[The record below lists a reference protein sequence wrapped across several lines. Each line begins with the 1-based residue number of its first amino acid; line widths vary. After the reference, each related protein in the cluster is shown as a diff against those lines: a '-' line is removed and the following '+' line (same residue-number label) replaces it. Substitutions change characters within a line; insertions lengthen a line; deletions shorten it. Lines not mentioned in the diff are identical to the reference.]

1 MLATS
6 TNVCI
11 KLSNED
17 LWKEFNGFT
26 TEMIVTKTGRK
37 LFPKVEISVEGLEPD
52 EQYVILL
59 QIEPVGNT
67 RFKFANGGWLPAGC
81 ADPGNAPKP
90 LSHHDGAQLGK
101 TWMRGPICFDRVK
114 LTNCPADGG
123 QRVYQS
129 VFIVISFTSFIQ

>member
-1 MLATS
+1 M
-6 TNVCI
+6 
-11 KLSNED
+11 
-17 LWKEFNGFT
+17 
-26 TEMIVTKTGRK
+26 
-37 LFPKVEISVEGLEPD
+37 EISVEGLEPD

-67 RFKFANGGWLPAGC
+67 RFFFFFTNLFDYHLSSTILFKFYWTKTNKPWKKFRFKFANGGWLPAGC